1 LIFLGYFVILKLNR
15 NNPFKQSY
23 SKEWRNMILN
33 MIIISASLVDI
44 LRDPVWQVW
53 GGILISAIIGIAG
66 IIIPIL

>member
-1 LIFLGYFVILKLNR
+1 
-15 NNPFKQSY
+15 
-23 SKEWRNMILN
+23 MILN